1 MSDDSFLLFDLP
13 AVCRKKVS
21 ASFDGGAI
29 SSDGG
34 LLLLREADRRL
45 GLTRMLASCVED
57 RRDPSRISHAVE
69 EMLLFRMMAIACGHE
84 DADDCDALR
93 DDPLFKLATGRLP
106 ESGAPL
112 CSQPT
117 MSRFENMPNKTGA
130 ARMTAMMVDLF
141 CKSFAKQP
149 AAITLDIDDTCDPV
163 HGGQQL
169 SLFNA
174 HYDTHCFLPIHIYD
188 VTSGKPVVVFLR
200 EGKTPS
206 GKEVALVLKHLVR
219 RIRKHWPTT
228 RITFRGDSH
237 YGRPEAMAWCEAN
250 GIGYIFGLAGNGVLH
265 RQVYE
270 AGDALK
276 VARAEQGTD
285 KLRGFTETRYA
296 AASWATERRVIARFE
311 ATKQGFDARYIVT
324 TLTGD
329 AQHLYDNVYCKRGQ
343 AENLIKMHKVQ
354 MASDRTSC
362 QSAIANQVRLVL
374 HTGAYWLML
383 ALRNAIP
390 ATHELAKAEF
400 DTLRLKLLKIGAR
413 IIETASRIRVHLAS
427 ACPNASLFRLIAGRL
442 AAAGP

>member
-69 EMLLFRMMAIACGHE
+69 DMLLFRMMAIACGHE

-250 GIGYIFGLAGNGVLH
+250 GIDYILGLAGNGVLH

-270 AGDALK
+270 AADALK
-276 VARAEQGTD
+276 VARAEQGVA

-296 AASWATERRVIARFE
+296 AASWTAERRVIARFE
-311 ATKQGFDARYIVT
+311 ATTQGFDARYIVT

-329 AQHLYDNVYCKRGQ
+329 AQHLYDNVYCQRGQ

-390 ATHELAKAEF
+390 ANHELARAEF

>member
-1 MSDDSFLLFDLP
+1 
-13 AVCRKKVS
+13 
-21 ASFDGGAI
+21 
-29 SSDGG
+29 
-34 LLLLREADRRL
+34 
-45 GLTRMLASCVED
+45 
-57 RRDPSRISHAVE
+57 
-69 EMLLFRMMAIACGHE
+69 
-84 DADDCDALR
+84 
-93 DDPLFKLATGRLP
+93 
-106 ESGAPL
+106 
-112 CSQPT
+112 
-117 MSRFENMPNKTGA
+117 
-130 ARMTAMMVDLF
+130 MTAMMVDLF
-141 CKSFAKQP
+141 CRSFAKQP
-149 AAITLDIDDTCDPV
+149 DAITLDIDDTCDPV
-163 HGGQQL
+163 HGRQQL

-188 VTSGKPVVVFLR
+188 ASSGKPVVVFLR

-219 RIRKHWPTT
+219 RIAKHWPTT

-237 YGRPEAMAWCEAN
+237 YGRPEVMEWCEAN
-250 GIGYIFGLAGNGVLH
+250 GIDYIFGLAGNSVLH

-276 VARAEQGTD
+276 VTRAEQDAD

-296 AASWATERRVIARFE
+296 AASWTTERRVIARFE
-311 ATKQGFDARYIVT
+311 ATTQGFDTRYIVT
-324 TLTGD
+324 ALTGE
-329 AQHLYDNVYCKRGQ
+329 AQHLYENVYCQRGQ

-362 QSAIANQVRLVL
+362 QSAVANQVRLVL

-390 ATHELAKAEF
+390 TTHELAKAEF
-400 DTLRLKLLKIGAR
+400 DSLRIKLLKIGAR
-413 IIETASRIRVHLAS
+413 TIETASRIRIHLAS